1 MYNANPYDVIPA
13 VIYEIIEES
22 PTIRTLRLRP
32 ESPISFKTGQFVEL
46 TIPNIG
52 EGPFTPSSSH
62 YITEEMDITIMKTGF
77 VTEYVHKARTGD
89 TVGLRGPYGKGYPI
103 EEWKDKNILIMGGG
117 VGMAPTRSLFLT
129 LLHDIDDYNSITF
142 LAGARAPKEM
152 IYKQHIDEW
161 RKHDKVN
168 FLRAV
173 DKIPEGERW
182 SEEVCLITKL
192 LEKID
197 IDPKDNPVI
206 VCGPPIM
213 MKFGTLDLL
222 EYGYADKDI
231 YLSMEKK
238 MYCGFGQ
245 CRHCVMGKYYACKD
259 GPVFTYDM
267 IKNEENIWE

>member
-77 VTEYVHKARTGD
+77 VTEYVHKARVGN

-206 VCGPPIM
+206 VCGPPVM

>member
-1 MYNANPYDVIPA
+1 MKNPYEVMPA
-13 VIYEIIEES
+13 IIYEIIGES

-32 ESPISFKTGQFVEL
+32 ETAIPFKTGQFVEL

-62 YITEEMDITIMKTGF
+62 YISEEMDITIMKTGF
-77 VTEYVHKARTGD
+77 VTEYVHKTKVGD
-89 TVGLRGPYGKGYPI
+89 VIGLRGPYGKSYPI
-103 EEWKDKNILIMGGG
+103 EKWKDKDILIMGGG

-142 LAGARAPKEM
+142 LAGARSPKDM

-161 RKHDKVN
+161 RKIDKIN
-168 FLRAV
+168 FIRAV
-173 DKIPEGERW
+173 DRVPEGEKW
-182 SEEVCLITKL
+182 DEEVCLITEL
-192 LEKID
+192 LAKID

-213 MKFGTLDLL
+213 MKFSTMNLL
-222 EYGYADKDI
+222 KYGYADKDI

-238 MYCGFGQ
+238 MYCGIGE
-245 CRHCVMGKYYACKD
+245 CRHCVMGKYYVCRD

>member
-77 VTEYVHKARTGD
+77 VTEYVHKARVGD

-142 LAGARAPKEM
+142 LTGARAPKEV

-197 IDPKDNPVI
+197 IDPKDSPVI
-206 VCGPPIM
+206 VCGPPVM

>member
-13 VIYEIIEES
+13 TIYEIIEES

-77 VTEYVHKARTGD
+77 VTEYVHKARVGD

-206 VCGPPIM
+206 VCGPPVM

>member
-32 ESPISFKTGQFVEL
+32 KSPISFKTGQFVEL

-77 VTEYVHKARTGD
+77 VTEYVHKARVGD

-152 IYKQHIDEW
+152 IYKQHIDKW

-206 VCGPPIM
+206 VCGPPVM